1 MVGTFSPLVAGPPL
15 GEVDSEARAEASSR
29 LPPSLPPSLRA
40 SLRFS
45 CVSVSHNDQIPRS
58 FLAFI
63 IPFPPA
69 RLLCSAITIAPA
81 TTLRATK
88 SQELDEPSCLLE
100 EEEEEDYDDDINFRR
115 RGEEGGGR
123 TGLTRRSWRWRT
135 P

>member
-1 MVGTFSPLVAGPPL
+1 MGTFLLLVAGPPL

-29 LPPSLPPSLRA
+29 LPPSLLPSLRA

-81 TTLRATK
+81 TTSRATK
-88 SQELDEPSCLLE
+88 SQELDEPSCSP
-100 EEEEEDYDDDINFRR
+100 EEDDDDDINFRR
-115 RGEEGGGR
+115 RGEEGRGR